1 MLKHAV
7 DQLETV
13 PFRGFGPSTFWPFR
27 RRRQTLEVSS
37 DFAEVRRSMRDEC
50 PRRPG
55 VYGMIDA
62 RQQLIY
68 IGMSTVLPK
77 RLVTY
82 FQSGSEER
90 KEYRIA
96 AHTKRLVWEVVGHG
110 LAAELREL
118 ELIRH
123 HQPRFNVRGRRAR
136 RALGYIF
143 VSREDAPRVRVARQV
158 PRGVRHSRGP
168 LVVTW
173 RIREAIEA
181 VNRYFKLRD
190 CRVDVPM
197 HFAEQKNLFSYEYRM
212 ECVRGETGSCLGP
225 CGGQC
230 TRSQYMAQVRAVRA
244 FLDGDDLT
252 PLSQLE
258 TELKTAV
265 LHQQFERAAGLRDRL
280 TALSFLTDRLTIL
293 REPPMPGQF
302 IYSTTA
308 GRRPVWF
315 LVAANRVVAAL
326 PAPVNARQAAVN
338 LQGLR
343 SIYNAESLATVETDR
358 LATQILAGWFR
369 SHPAEW
375 NALLAPGDAM
385 AMCER
390 MQAS

>member
-1 MLKHAV
+1 MEHV
-7 DQLETV
+7 IGQLETV

-27 RRRQTLEVSS
+27 RHPQTLDVSP
-37 DFAEVRRSMRDEC
+37 DYADVRRSMRDEC

-68 IGMSTVLPK
+68 VGMSTVLPK

-82 FQSGSEER
+82 FQSGSDER

-96 AHTKRLVWEVVGHG
+96 AHTKRLAWEVIGHG

-118 ELIRH
+118 ELIRR

-136 RALGYIF
+136 RALGYMF
-143 VSREDAPRVRVARQV
+143 LSREDAPRVRVARQV
-158 PRGVRHSRGP
+158 PRGVRHSWGP

-173 RIREAIEA
+173 RIREAVEA

-190 CRVDVPM
+190 CRADVPM
-197 HFAEQKNLFSYEYRM
+197 HFAEQKNLFSCEYRI

-230 TRSQYMAQVRAVRA
+230 TRSQYMAQVRAARA
-244 FLDGDDLT
+244 FLDGDDLA
-252 PLSQLE
+252 PLTQLE
-258 TELKTAV
+258 AELKTAV

-280 TALSFLTDRLTIL
+280 TALSFLTERLAIL

-302 IYSTTA
+302 IYPATA

-326 PAPVNARQAAVN
+326 PAPADATHATNT
-338 LQGLR
+338 LQHLR
-343 SIYNAESLATVETDR
+343 SIYNPESLAAVETDR

-369 SHPAEW
+369 SHPMEW
-375 NALLAPGDAM
+375 SVLLAPKEAIE
-385 AMCER
+385 MCR
-390 MQAS
+390 KMSAC